1 MPQEKLSRQV
11 LLVSSAVR
19 LTRGRPRSKWSD
31 YIFDLAW
38 SRAGVEPAGLSEIA
52 VDREVFQILFGV
64 LFRSPIQGKS
74 GNKMNG
80 WNMPSVIHTCARLQ
94 HRELINVWNGWCIL
108 QLISCIF
115 RFMSP
120 KPADNFSSEVFDASE
135 PSTIA
140 CQQVYKPCDGGD
152 CATNVRQICSI
163 KTVVLRSLSIL
174 S

>member
-80 WNMPSVIHTCARLQ
+80 
-94 HRELINVWNGWCIL
+94 
-108 QLISCIF
+108 
-115 RFMSP
+115 
-120 KPADNFSSEVFDASE
+120 
-135 PSTIA
+135 
-140 CQQVYKPCDGGD
+140 
-152 CATNVRQICSI
+152 
-163 KTVVLRSLSIL
+163 
-174 S
+174 